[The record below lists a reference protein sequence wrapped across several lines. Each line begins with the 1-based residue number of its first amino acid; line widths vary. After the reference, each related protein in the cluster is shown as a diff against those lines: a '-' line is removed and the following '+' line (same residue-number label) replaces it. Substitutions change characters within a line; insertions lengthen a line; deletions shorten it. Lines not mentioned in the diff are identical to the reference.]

1 MSERGIKVYSKG
13 WKIRMEIKEDTGR
26 FALYNDENQE
36 IGEMTWSDAGTEM
49 MIIDHTFVDPAY
61 RGQKLA
67 EKLVYQ
73 GVEKARREGK
83 KIIPLC
89 PFAKKEFDTKPEY
102 KDVLRA

>member
-1 MSERGIKVYSKG
+1 
-13 WKIRMEIKEDTGR
+13 MEIKEENNR
-26 FALYNDENQE
+26 FVLLNDENKE

-67 EKLVYQ
+67 EKLVYN

-102 KDVLRA
+102 ADVLRK

>member
-1 MSERGIKVYSKG
+1 
-13 WKIRMEIKEDTGR
+13 MEIQEETGR
-26 FALYNDENQE
+26 FVLFNDENQE

-102 KDVLRA
+102 GDVLRK

>member
-1 MSERGIKVYSKG
+1 
-13 WKIRMEIKEDTGR
+13 MEIKEESNR
-26 FALYNDENQE
+26 FVLLNDENKE

-67 EKLVYQ
+67 EKLVYN

-89 PFAKKEFDTKPEY
+89 PFAKKEFDSKPEY
-102 KDVLRA
+102 GDVLRN